1 MCVEE
6 KIFSSDLF
14 FMNLKQSMKVRESTK
29 QYLKRLPSLKPERRQ
44 SWKPDTVL
52 DYKRDKTVLSVGKY
66 RSPVLALIRRKYDPE
81 ICNGEY

>member
-1 MCVEE
+1 
-6 KIFSSDLF
+6 
-14 FMNLKQSMKVRESTK
+14 MKVRESTK

-66 RSPVLALIRRKYDPE
+66 CSPVLALIRRKYDPE